1 MKILPGGG
9 ADESKIGVEQVR
21 ECSKLLALH
30 HSEVRRES
38 RLRVVY
44 INTLKIENGG
54 GVSSAKSLLSAAPL
68 SLCLTRG
75 HPISLNPKVF
85 LILDKHSLS
94 SIHFQLA
101 SRKATAHGPRSAS
114 SRPGSDQL
122 AQLQLQLVPARV
134 RSRFSWWSGFY
145 NLQTKGNPNSKNM
158 RIEFGLFVKIE
169 ILKTNL

>member
-9 ADESKIGVEQVR
+9 ADESKIGVEQVRWRIWFTFLLILGMVYLYVLFCVCVDR

-68 SLCLTRG
+68 SLCLSDLTG
-75 HPISLNPKVF
+75 KESF
-85 LILDKHSLS
+85 LIFENFCYKFKCSNEYFFVLV
-94 SIHFQLA
+94 QL
-101 SRKATAHGPRSAS
+101 
-114 SRPGSDQL
+114 
-122 AQLQLQLVPARV
+122 
-134 RSRFSWWSGFY
+134 FY
-145 NLQTKGNPNSKNM
+145 D
-158 RIEFGLFVKIE
+158 
-169 ILKTNL
+169 

>member
-68 SLCLTRG
+68 SLCLSDLTG
-75 HPISLNPKVF
+75 KESF
-85 LILDKHSLS
+85 LIFENFCYK
-94 SIHFQLA
+94 
-101 SRKATAHGPRSAS
+101 
-114 SRPGSDQL
+114 
-122 AQLQLQLVPARV
+122 
-134 RSRFSWWSGFY
+134 
-145 NLQTKGNPNSKNM
+145 
-158 RIEFGLFVKIE
+158 
-169 ILKTNL
+169 